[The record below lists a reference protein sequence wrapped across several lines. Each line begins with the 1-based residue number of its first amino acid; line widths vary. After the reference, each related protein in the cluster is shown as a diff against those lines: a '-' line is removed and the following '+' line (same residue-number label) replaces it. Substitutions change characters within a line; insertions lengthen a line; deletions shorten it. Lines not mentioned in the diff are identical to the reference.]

1 MSTQKISEPMA
12 SELPTLPE
20 GSGILEFDSAGDP
33 IVHID
38 NELVQELEEKIA
50 EKKSEIRNKV
60 YAVSCGDELFESYET
75 FMREKAE
82 WVSTE
87 ALGVVEVNK
96 QIAKI
101 KKEGIKDKTIYLGAL
116 PLEASHYFLS
126 KTRGTG
132 LQNAE
137 DFLRL
142 YKAFDQALAD
152 AKKDA
157 AEVKDLEKQLAAA
170 NQGLSLG

>member
-1 MSTQKISEPMA
+1 MSNKKSSEPM
-12 SELPTLPE
+12 SSSLPQIPQ
-20 GSGILEFDSAGDP
+20 GSGAIEFDPAGDP

-38 NELVQELEEKIA
+38 HDLVESLEDQIA
-50 EKKSEIRNKV
+50 DKKNEIRNKV
-60 YAVSCGDELFESYET
+60 YAISCSKELFESYEN
-75 FMREKAE
+75 FMQAKAE

-87 ALGVVEVNK
+87 ALGIVEVNR
-96 QIAKI
+96 QISKI
-101 KKEGIKDKTIYLGAL
+101 KNDKIKDNTIYLGAL

-126 KTRGTG
+126 KTRGVG
-132 LQNAE
+132 LSQAE
-137 DFLRL
+137 DFLKL

-157 AEVKDLEKQLAAA
+157 SDIKDLEKQLAAA

>member
-1 MSTQKISEPMA
+1 MSTKKAEPMIEALPSLPGA
-12 SELPTLPE
+12 SDQ
-20 GSGILEFDSAGDP
+20 IDFDPSNDP
-33 IVHID
+33 ILSID
-38 NELVQELEEKIA
+38 QDLVDKLEKDIQ
-50 EKKSEIRNKV
+50 EKKEEIRNKV
-60 YAVSCGDELFESYET
+60 YAVSCNKELFDSYEN

-96 QIAKI
+96 QIDKI
-101 KKEGIKDKTIYLGAL
+101 KKEGLKDNTIYLGAL
-116 PLEASHYFLS
+116 PLEASHYFLA

-132 LQNAE
+132 LTQAH
-137 DFLRL
+137 DFLKL
-142 YKAFDQALAD
+142 YKAFDIALGD

-170 NQGLSLG
+170 MQGLSLG